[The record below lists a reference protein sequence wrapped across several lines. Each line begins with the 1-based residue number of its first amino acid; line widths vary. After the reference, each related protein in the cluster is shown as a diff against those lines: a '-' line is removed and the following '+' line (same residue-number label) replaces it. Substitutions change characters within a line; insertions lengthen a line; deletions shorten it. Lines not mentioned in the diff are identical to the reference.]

1 MELGGH
7 APLIIAEDA
16 DLDVAVSQT
25 IASKFRNA
33 GQTCVCANRLIVH
46 ENLIKTFT
54 DKLTEEVKKLK
65 VEAKNKLFYASTFC

>member
-25 IASKFRNA
+25 IAS
-33 GQTCVCANRLIVH
+33 
-46 ENLIKTFT
+46 NLEM
-54 DKLTEEVKKLK
+54 LVKH
-65 VEAKNKLFYASTFC
+65 VYAPTA